1 MQHSLRATGALK
13 IMGRIFMSSEDLL
26 QEIQDIMRDVFDVD
40 DLVISESTTADDV
53 EEWDS
58 LSHIRLIVAIE
69 RKFGFKFKNSE
80 IETLKNVGDLI
91 RLIQSK
97 AG

>member
-1 MQHSLRATGALK
+1 MAANNTLATVN
-13 IMGRIFMSSEDLL
+13 
-26 QEIQDIMRDVFDVD
+26 DIMVDVFDLDNLEVTM
-40 DLVISESTTADDV
+40 ETTAADV

-80 IETLKNVGDLI
+80 IEGLKTVGDLVG
-91 RLIQSK
+91 LIDTK
-97 AG
+97 VG

>member
-1 MQHSLRATGALK
+1 MSRA
-13 IMGRIFMSSEDLL
+13 
-26 QEIQDIMRDVFDVD
+26 EILSQITDIMRDVFDED
-40 DLVISESTTADDV
+40 DLEVSEETSAEDV

-58 LSHIRLIVAIE
+58 LSHVRLIVAIE

-80 IETLKNVGDLI
+80 IESLKNVGDLVNMVET
-91 RLIQSK
+91 K